1 MSHHSI
7 PRSRA
12 GSKISPKS
20 ATRTTS
26 VASMPPHNS
35 RLTGECESV
44 DLKLKFISRGAA
56 DKQLDRTKSP
66 VVKNRVT
73 AEHSSILNR
82 PVQLFNH
89 HVFVK
94 VRLVDR
100 HFADIVAARDRLNAA
115 RSEQCVA
122 TDPKNIFS
130 PAAGLL
136 RLRRQHT
143 HTARLRISK

>member
-100 HFADIVAARDRLNAA
+100 HFADIVANQAA
-115 RSEQCVA
+115 LCSAICRQGPAQCRPV
-122 TDPKNIFS
+122 
-130 PAAGLL
+130 
-136 RLRRQHT
+136 
-143 HTARLRISK
+143 